1 MSNSTSTNITLP
13 FAIFSPLNSVI
24 TNYLQNSS
32 NFNPIRL
39 TKSLHGIA
47 VDAFYQ
53 QSSDIPKNPTNLKLL
68 NGVWVD
74 KDYIPPT
81 TISTDINISN
91 DNEKLINSDSEG
103 WVIID
108 DAISSLATKN
118 NSNSNIPK
126 SAQSQ
131 PPESIFTA
139 VIQSLLNT
147 QTEVLRSE
155 ASSPVSE
162 EIPIDEKEDDY
173 YYGEEKYD
181 VSTLPSKSLSEI
193 EINSISSST
202 LSFSLVGPPS
212 NVKVQ
217 ATSNSSAVIQWDF
230 DETNGNA
237 DGFIVKYLHEPVT
250 GQNGRDDTSHWRSQT
265 IMDPKARHLELV
277 RLNSHKPYA
286 FCVLSVKQSRLGQC
300 SDPPVTVDKL
310 QPTFMVQNLHIQYKT
325 SQSVALQWEY
335 NGPQPI
341 QFYVKQSGQKKYLNQ
356 DLVEK
361 RLVAPGIETKVDG
374 NERSFM

>member
-1 MSNSTSTNITLP
+1 M
-13 FAIFSPLNSVI
+13 
-24 TNYLQNSS
+24 
-32 NFNPIRL
+32 
-39 TKSLHGIA
+39 
-47 VDAFYQ
+47 
-53 QSSDIPKNPTNLKLL
+53 
-68 NGVWVD
+68 
-74 KDYIPPT
+74 
-81 TISTDINISN
+81 
-91 DNEKLINSDSEG
+91 INSDSEG

-108 DAISSLATKN
+108 DAIPIKN
-118 NSNSNIPK
+118 STLFQQNQQSRSASNQNK
-126 SAQSQ
+126 

-162 EIPIDEKEDDY
+162 EIDTDEKDY
-173 YYGEEKYD
+173 YYGEEKEKL
-181 VSTLPSKSLSEI
+181 VISATSTSTTIPSINLS
-193 EINSISSST
+193 EINSISSSSS

-250 GQNGRDDTSHWRSQT
+250 GQNGRDDTSLWRSQT

-300 SDPPVTVDKL
+300 SDPPITVDKL

-335 NGPQPI
+335 SGPQPI